1 MMHTAATAGA
11 PVRAPAVE
19 AAGLPGVAGATVGAL
34 GAVDLLIGLAMLAGA
49 SAMDPAA
56 EGPAAAMRAY
66 GVRAVFAGLVNLGF
80 VWALFAESG
89 ARALWLFVP
98 LGIAVLDIVADF
110 AALGAGSIAQQV
122 MAGTSAVHWLF
133 AAAVT
138 AVAVS
143 AWQRERAAGAA
154 ARVGT

>member
-1 MMHTAATAGA
+1 MHTEAGAGA
-11 PVRAPAVE
+11 PGQARVE
-19 AAGLPGVAGATVGAL
+19 GSAGLPGVAGATVGAL
-34 GAVDLLIGLAMLAGA
+34 GAVDLLIGIAMLAGA

-56 EGPAAAMRAY
+56 EGPSAAMRAY

-80 VWALFAESG
+80 VWAIFAESG
-89 ARALWLFVP
+89 AQAVWLFVP
-98 LGIAVLDIVADF
+98 LGIALLDIVADF
-110 AALGAGSIAQQV
+110 AALGGGSISQQV

-143 AWQRERAAGAA
+143 AWQRERAGGPVLQETA
-154 ARVGT
+154 

>member
-1 MMHTAATAGA
+1 MHTAATAGSPSRVQA
-11 PVRAPAVE
+11 HEQGA
-19 AAGLPGVAGATVGAL
+19 LPGVAGATVGAL
-34 GAVDLLIGLAMLAGA
+34 GAVDLLIGIAMLAGA
-49 SAMDPAA
+49 SAADPASQ
-56 EGPAAAMRAY
+56 GPAAAMRAY
-66 GVRAVFAGLVNLGF
+66 GVRAVFAGAVNLGF
-80 VWALFAESG
+80 VWAIFSDTG

-110 AALGAGSIAQQV
+110 AALGGGSISRQV

-143 AWQRERAAGAA
+143 AWQRERADIPLVRGGA
-154 ARVGT
+154 